1 MLILHP
7 PAPPP
12 PLPPGQTVVLEAG
25 VYRGPWEIKTPG
37 VRLVA
42 RPGAVLDG
50 GGKGSALTLSAPGI
64 VVEHLEVRNVGPGDD
79 FYEPDAAVVLYQC
92 EGCVVRGLRAQGVTG
107 GIRVEQSSRARI
119 EESILVG
126 TRQAPGLQ
134 AYRSD
139 DVILHRNQIER
150 FLDNLYVEYGER
162 VEVEANRVEEAE
174 RYGLHLM
181 FTYQAQVR
189 GNQSYRNRV
198 GSAIMHGAEN
208 QVEANLFAEE
218 VGPLRYGLLL
228 QEEWLTVLRKNRFER
243 NTIGLLSL
251 DSRDS
256 QLEEN
261 RFEGNGTALLFAR
274 DTDRNTLGAASNT
287 FVGNLHDLAVDDPRA
302 KVALKG
308 NAFDRA
314 APLPVPH
321 LPSSSFALLAARQ
334 PDLSLFALSP
344 GVMLWEA
351 AEAKVPGLR
360 LLALADPEARPAA
373 RFHNGIT
380 PAWLGLALLSLLGA
394 VWLRW

>member
-1 MLILHP
+1 MLVLYP

-64 VVEHLEVRNVGPGDD
+64 VVENLEVRNVGPGDD
-79 FYEPDAAVVLYQC
+79 FYEPDAAVVLYKC

-107 GIRVEQSSRARI
+107 GIRVEQSNRARI
-119 EESILVG
+119 EETILVG
-126 TRQAPGLQ
+126 TRRAPGLQ
-134 AYRSD
+134 TYRSD
-139 DVILHRNQIER
+139 DVILRGNQIEH

-162 VEVEANRVEEAE
+162 VVVMDNRVEGAE

-189 GNQSYRNRV
+189 GNQSRRNRV
-198 GSAIMHGAEN
+198 GSTIMHGAEN
-208 QVEANLFAEE
+208 RVEANRFAEE

-228 QEEWLTVLRKNRFER
+228 QEEWQTVLKHNYFER
-243 NTIGLLSL
+243 NTLGLLSL
-251 DSRDS
+251 DSRDTR
-256 QLEEN
+256 LEGN
-261 RFEGNGTALLFAR
+261 RFTGNGTALLFAR
-274 DTDRNTLGAASNT
+274 DTDQNTLGATDNT
-287 FVGNLHDLAVDDPRA
+287 FVGNLHDLAVDDPKAR
-302 KVALKG
+302 VVLKG

-314 APLPVPH
+314 APLPVPY

-380 PAWLGLALLSLLGA
+380 PAWLGLALLGLLGSL
-394 VWLRW
+394 WLRW